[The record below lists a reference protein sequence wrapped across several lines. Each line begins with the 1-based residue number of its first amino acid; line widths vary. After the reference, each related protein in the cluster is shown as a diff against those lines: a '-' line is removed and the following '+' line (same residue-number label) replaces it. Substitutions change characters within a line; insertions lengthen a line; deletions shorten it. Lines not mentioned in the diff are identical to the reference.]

1 MAGQVK
7 DREAFQRL
15 SFLYQVSPSRGAR
28 AGRPAPPSPRALCGT
43 RPPWRA
49 GGIPTRKQ
57 WRQTWVQETFSCN
70 PGTLFHFPTFTPGC
84 KGQRWTVQTCLTC
97 QRSRRFLNDP
107 AHVLWGDLPE
117 AQLGSQSDPK
127 PPQPLPSTARPTP
140 PHLTEEK
147 VQPQSSRH
155 Q

>member
-15 SFLYQVSPSRGAR
+15 SFLYQLTGEGEGGGGKLPPLPPAPRPGAR
-28 AGRPAPPSPRALCGT
+28 DLGRCPDPEADPRPFVPEPPDLTIRGRGQ
-43 RPPWRA
+43 RPD
-49 GGIPTRKQ
+49 G
-57 WRQTWVQETFSCN
+57 S
-70 PGTLFHFPTFTPGC
+70 GC

-97 QRSRRFLNDP
+97 QRSQRFLNDP

-140 PHLTEEK
+140 THLTEEK